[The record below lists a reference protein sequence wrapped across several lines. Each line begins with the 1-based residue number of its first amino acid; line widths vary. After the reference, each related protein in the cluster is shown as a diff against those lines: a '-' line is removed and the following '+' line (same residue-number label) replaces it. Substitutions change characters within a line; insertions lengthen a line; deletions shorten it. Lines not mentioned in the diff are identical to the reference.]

1 MAPYP
6 PILMLTAALLLSV
19 PSSALTAQEPSRGE
33 LTWVEPIW
41 VEPIWVEPIWIE
53 PVSIEPPGVAESPSV
68 PGIFEQPAGWVP
80 GDAVA
85 VLLSSHTGPDTA
97 RERLIARLLSE
108 GAAVLELY
116 APRGLAADASFLHG
130 TVRKSPAE
138 LLPSLFGALLT
149 ARRDYGAG
157 VVVVLANGTALVDEV
172 ALRATSETIAAEYLG
187 ATGPRFTAAGALGS
201 LGRAAAFRLGAAPPS
216 IERWPSRVPR
226 LCAILGD
233 VAADLAGGQTHQ
245 VAASTAE
252 RDCSE
257 ALLRPGH
264 SVAAE
269 GPG

>member
-1 MAPYP
+1 MTPYP

-19 PSSALTAQEPSRGE
+19 LSSPPTAQEPSREE
-33 LTWVEPIW
+33 LTWAEP
-41 VEPIWVEPIWIE
+41 VWIE
-53 PVSIEPPGVAESPSV
+53 PVSIEPFAGTESSSA
-68 PGIFEQPAGWVP
+68 PGIIEQPAGWAP
-80 GDAVA
+80 GDAVVI
-85 VLLSSHTGPDTA
+85 VLPGHTAPDAA
-97 RERLIARLLSE
+97 RERLIARLLNE
-108 GAAVLELY
+108 GAAVLVLY
-116 APRGLAADASFLHG
+116 APRGHAADTSFLHG
-130 TVRKSPAE
+130 NARKPPAE
-138 LLPSLFGALLT
+138 LLAPLFGALLT
-149 ARRDYGAG
+149 VRRDYGAG
-157 VVVVLANGTALVDEV
+157 VVVVLANSTALVDEV

-201 LGRAAAFRLGAAPPS
+201 PGRAAAFRLGAAPPS

-233 VAADLAGGQTHQ
+233 VAADLAEVQPHQ